1 LTVSRLPRDRFGR
14 VSEWIDDHIRWLLV
28 TPAVL
33 LVLAVVVFPLL
44 FSLWVSVVRYDFR
57 SPETPFVGLDNY
69 FANIRDP
76 VFQTSIVRTVLL
88 VGALVVVELFLGLV
102 LALAALRPFRGR
114 RVLVPILLL
123 PLFMSPIVVA
133 QVWRLLWDRGTGPVN
148 YLLGL
153 VVPGEVTINW
163 FTEMPWNWIAVVV
176 TDAWQWTPFMFVIL
190 LAGLTAIPGEYF
202 EAASLDG
209 ASTLQTI
216 RRITIPLLVPVIL
229 VAVVFRMI
237 DAFKFFDIIFILTSG
252 GPGTSTYTASF
263 YLYQQVFPQFKIAH
277 AAAGSWLFL
286 ILVTVLCV
294 GLVRR
299 IMPRTIR

>member
-1 LTVSRLPRDRFGR
+1 L
-14 VSEWIDDHIRWLLV
+14 ILV
-28 TPAVL
+28 APAVL
-33 LVLAVVVFPLL
+33 LVLGVVIFPLAY
-44 FSLWVSVVRYDFR
+44 SLWVSVVRYDFR

-69 FANIRDP
+69 FANLRDP
-76 VFQTSIVRTVLL
+76 IFQFSIVRTVLL
-88 VGALVVVELFLGLV
+88 VGALVVVELVLGMI

-114 RVLVPILLL
+114 RILVPILLL

-133 QVWRLLWDRGTGPVN
+133 QTWRLLWDRGTGPID

-153 VVPGEVTINW
+153 FVPGDVTINW
-163 FTEMPWNWIAVVV
+163 FTETPWNWIAIIV

-190 LAGLTAIPGEYF
+190 LAGLTAIPMEFF

-209 ASTLQTI
+209 ASVWQTI
-216 RRITIPLLVPVIL
+216 RRITIPIMVPVIL

-237 DAFKFFDIIFILTSG
+237 DAFKFFDTIFILTSG
-252 GPGTSTYTASF
+252 GPGTSTYTASY
-263 YLYQQVFPQFKIAH
+263 YLYQQVFPQFKIAQ

-286 ILVTVLCV
+286 ILVTLLTI

-299 IMPRTIR
+299 IMPRAVR

>member
-1 LTVSRLPRDRFGR
+1 V
-14 VSEWIDDHIRWLLV
+14 WIDNHIRYLLV
-28 TPAVL
+28 SPAVV
-33 LVLAVVVFPLL
+33 LVLAVVIFPLL

-57 SPETPFVGLDNY
+57 TPGNPFVGLDNY
-69 FANIRDP
+69 LANLRDP
-76 VFQTSIVRTVLL
+76 IFQFSILRTVLL
-88 VGALVVVELFLGLV
+88 VAALVVVELVLGLI

-114 RVLVPILLL
+114 RLLIPILLL

-153 VVPGEVTINW
+153 LVPGGVNVNW
-163 FTEMPWNWIAVVV
+163 FTEVPWNWIAIIV

-190 LAGLTAIPGEYF
+190 LAGLTAIPPEYF

-209 ASTLQTI
+209 ASTWQTV
-216 RRITIPLLVPVIL
+216 RRITIPILVPVIL
-229 VAVVFRMI
+229 VAVAFRMI
-237 DAFKFFDIIFILTSG
+237 DAFKFFDAIFILTSG

-286 ILVTVLCV
+286 ILVTVLSI

-299 IMPRTIR
+299 ILPQATR

>member
-1 LTVSRLPRDRFGR
+1 LPESREPGARQRRLSG
-14 VSEWIDDHIRWLLV
+14 WIDDHIRYLLV
-28 TPAVL
+28 GPSVL
-33 LVLAVVVFPLL
+33 LVLAVVIFPLA

-57 SPETPFVGLDNY
+57 TPGNPFVGLDNY
-69 FANIRDP
+69 IATLRDP
-76 VFQTSIVRTVLL
+76 IFQFSILRTVLL
-88 VGALVVVELFLGLV
+88 VGALVVVELCLGFI

-114 RVLVPILLL
+114 RLLVPILLL

-148 YLLGL
+148 YLLSFL
-153 VVPGEVTINW
+153 VPGDVTINW
-163 FTEMPWNWIAVVV
+163 FTEVPWNWVAIIF

-190 LAGLTAIPGEYF
+190 LAGLTAIPVSYF

-209 ASTLQTI
+209 ASTFQTI
-216 RRITIPLLVPVIL
+216 RRITIPLMVPVIL

-252 GPGTSTYTASF
+252 GPGTSTYTASY

-286 ILVTVLCV
+286 ILVTVLSI

-299 IMPRTIR
+299 IMPRAVR